1 LSFCRLASY
10 AMIEVILQTKEEN
23 MPSFDLVSKLDMG
36 EVKNVLNMAL
46 KQIQGRYD
54 FKGSETSLELK
65 GETIEIVSEDETKL
79 KAALD
84 ILRSQMAKRG
94 MAMKSMEVE
103 DPKPAG
109 LKMLKQVLNLKFGI
123 DKEAGKKINKLVKE
137 SGAKVQSSYMDE
149 KVRLTG
155 KKIDDLQA
163 TYRMLKD
170 HDDVKIDLQMENMK
184 R

>member
-1 LSFCRLASY
+1 
-10 AMIEVILQTKEEN
+10 

-36 EVKNVLNMAL
+36 EVKNILNMAL

-54 FKGSETSLELK
+54 FKGSQTSLELK
-65 GETIEIVSEDETKL
+65 NETIEILSEDETKL

-84 ILRSQMAKRG
+84 ILRTQMAKRNMG
-94 MAMKSMEVE
+94 MKSMEVE

-109 LKMLKQVLNLKFGI
+109 LKQLKQVLNLKFGI
-123 DKEAGKKINKLVKE
+123 DKETGKKINKIVKE
-137 SGAKVQSSYMDE
+137 SGLKVQSSYMDE

-155 KKIDDLQA
+155 KKIDDLQEA
-163 TYRMLKD
+163 FRMLRE
-170 HDDVKIDLQMENMK
+170 HDDVLVDLQMENMK